1 VVIPVHD
8 DNPVRRTPII
18 TYLLI
23 ALNFAV
29 FIAEPVDHGVGSG
42 TTSVA
47 AVCRQSDYFDKYAAV
62 PRELTSN
69 QQLPAHRTLVRTD
82 RGVFACPVHHHTKV
96 PVLSVL
102 TAMFLHGGWLH
113 LLGNM
118 LFLFVFGNNIEDRLG
133 RVAYLAFYVFC
144 GYVAAYAFALRSP
157 HSVEPLIGASGA
169 IAGVLGAYFVLYP
182 RARVTSLVPFLLF
195 LPLRLPAWLVLGFW
209 FLLQW
214 IYSSG
219 AAVTQGADVAYLAH
233 VAGFLAGAAIVL
245 VFGLRAR
252 NPGGHRYGG

>member
-8 DNPVRRTPII
+8 ENPVRRTPII

-29 FIAEPVDHGVGSG
+29 FLAEPIDHGFHSG
-42 TTSVA
+42 GTSVA
-47 AVCRQSDYFDKYAAV
+47 AICRQSAFFDRYAAV
-62 PRELTSN
+62 PRELTTN
-69 QQLPAHRTLVRTD
+69 NELPTHQTLVRTD
-82 RGVFACPVHHHTKV
+82 RAVFACPVHHYHKSA
-96 PVLSVL
+96 VLSVL

-118 LFLFVFGNNIEDRLG
+118 LFLYVFGNNIEDRLG
-133 RVAYLAFYVFC
+133 RLAYLAFYVFC
-144 GYVAAYAFALRSP
+144 GYVAAYVFAFGFPNST
-157 HSVEPLIGASGA
+157 EPLIGASGA

-182 RARVTSLVPFLLF
+182 TARVTTLVPFLLF

-214 IYSSG
+214 IYSTG
-219 AAVTQGADVAYLAH
+219 ASVSQGANVAYLAH
-233 VAGFLAGAAIVL
+233 VAGFLAGAAVVL
-245 VFGLRAR
+245 VLGLRAR
-252 NPGGHRYGG
+252 NPAVPRYRR